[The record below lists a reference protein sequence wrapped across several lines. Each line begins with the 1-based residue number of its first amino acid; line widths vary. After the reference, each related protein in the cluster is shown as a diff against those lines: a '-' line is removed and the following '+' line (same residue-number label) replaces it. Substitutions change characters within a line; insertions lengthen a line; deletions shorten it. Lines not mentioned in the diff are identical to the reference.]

1 VAEPEQGGTAAIV
14 HDGTI
19 VPRPSHPVALLKQL
33 HMNAMLL
40 SPYTQQTVPVADVV

>member
-1 VAEPEQGGTAAIV
+1 MAAIV

-19 VPRPSHPVALLKQL
+19 VPRPSQPVGLSKQL

-40 SPYTQQTVPVADVV
+40 SPHTQQTAPVADVV